1 MPRAARDR
9 PGPVHGVQQP
19 TPGRASVFSRTVR
32 AGPRLPRSMALIT
45 AALGSG
51 LQHPRPLGAGAGGGA
66 RAGRGGERGRRSR
79 PPCQDVG
86 WCQVQGGLAKAGR
99 GRGGAGLRPG
109 HAGQAGAV
117 VPSVLPPARLRHK
130 MAEGC
135 GGHFVE
141 PSADKGRWWTKADG
155 SQSGDVSQSG
165 SKELALWKPDS
176 CPVLSSGRG
185 WPEREGASRAFSG
198 TFLRP
203 KLPAALGAKGP
214 RHPLQGAPGGTGTFS
229 AQGSGTDDF
238 PPHVGG
244 GPTLGIDCCG
254 GRGSLGSFWMKVPL
268 CPRPTEGRPHWPE
281 VGAASSQVA

>member
-19 TPGRASVFSRTVR
+19 TPRRASVFSRTVR

-155 SQSGDVSQSG
+155 SQSGDASQSG
-165 SKELALWKPDS
+165 SKELALWKRGLLPCAEFWEGLAGNRGGKQGIFWNLPPAQAPS
-176 CPVLSSGRG
+176 CPGCQRPLS
-185 WPEREGASRAFSG
+185 PASR
-198 TFLRP
+198 
-203 KLPAALGAKGP
+203 
-214 RHPLQGAPGGTGTFS
+214 
-229 AQGSGTDDF
+229 GSGWYWHLFCPGQRHRRF
-238 PPHVGG
+238 P
-244 GPTLGIDCCG
+244 TSCG
-254 GRGSLGSFWMKVPL
+254 R
-268 CPRPTEGRPHWPE
+268 WPNS
-281 VGAASSQVA
+281 GH